1 MRLKNVFYIAIIL
14 ALLLVS
20 CVPKVAPITET
31 PPTQVASP
39 VSVEATP
46 TQKASTKSLQIIG
59 PWISS
64 EADAFEYVLDGFRKS
79 TGIEVTYEGT
89 ADVNAPLTT
98 RIAAGNPPDLA
109 ILAVAKGLKDLVSQG
124 ALIPLDSFSNEI
136 NSNFSTG
143 WIDQFTID
151 GHVYAIPTRANID
164 DCLWFNP
171 EVVTTPPTSW
181 TELLSYCDSVK
192 AAGGNCIAGT
202 GKDVWPLDMTFES
215 IYKATF
221 GLKQWSALLKHEIP
235 WNDPSVVEA
244 FNREAIFYGD
254 KYAAGGSAGALGT
267 GLVDGMARVFGT
279 NADTRFVNAG
289 SWGIG
294 LALDAINKD
303 LVEGKTIDY
312 IIFPGESVGDGTILA
327 AADTAV
333 LLVDSPEARELMS
346 YLISA
351 EGQARFAPN
360 GFPVANKNVDPSAYS
375 GLTAKS
381 ASLLAKSEVGP
392 DISTA
397 LSADFVSQVDQAL
410 GAAIL
415 DPSSIQSILDNLEAN
430 FKG

>member
-1 MRLKNVFYIAIIL
+1 MKLKNVFYTAILLIL
-14 ALLLVS
+14 VLAS
-20 CVPKVAPITET
+20 CAPKPAPTTET
-31 PPTQVASP
+31 TPTEIASP
-39 VSVEATP
+39 VGAAVTP
-46 TQKASTKSLQIIG
+46 TQAAGTKSLQIIG

-64 EADAFEYVLDGFRKS
+64 EADAFEYVLDGFREK
-79 TGIEVTYEGT
+79 TGIDVTFEGT

-109 ILAVAKGLKDLVSQG
+109 ILAVAKGLKDLVAQG
-124 ALIPLDSFSNEI
+124 ALIPLDSFANEI
-136 NSNFSTG
+136 TSNFSTG

-181 TELLSYCDSVK
+181 SELLSYCDSVK
-192 AAGGNCIAGT
+192 AEGGNCIAGT

-221 GLKQWSALLKHEIP
+221 GLKQWNALLKHEIP

-267 GLVDGMARVFGT
+267 GLVDGMARVFGAT
-279 NADTRFVNAG
+279 SDTRFVNAG
-289 SWGIG
+289 SWGVG
-294 LALDAINKD
+294 LVLDAINKD

-312 IIFPGESVGDGTILA
+312 VIFPGEPAGDGTILA
-327 AADTAV
+327 AADVAV
-333 LLVDSPEARELMS
+333 LLVDSPEARALMS
-346 YLISA
+346 YLIST

-381 ASLLAKSEVGP
+381 AGLLAKSEVGP
-392 DISTA
+392 DISTP
-397 LSADFVSQVDQAL
+397 LSYDFVSQIDQAL